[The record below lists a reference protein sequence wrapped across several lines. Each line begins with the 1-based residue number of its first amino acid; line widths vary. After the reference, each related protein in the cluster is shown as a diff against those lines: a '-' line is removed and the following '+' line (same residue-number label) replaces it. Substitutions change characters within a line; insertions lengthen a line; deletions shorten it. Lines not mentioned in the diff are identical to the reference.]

1 MLNKFSFQKVV
12 NPNLSLYIVGFDE
25 QIEARDK
32 IILQLLAIVQK
43 HKQI

>member
-12 NPNLSLYIVGFDE
+12 KPYLRLYIVGFDE

-32 IILQLLAIVQK
+32 ISYSYWL
-43 HKQI
+43 